1 MKNCKSILCVV
12 LGFALACAVAAT
24 AGDAPKLT
32 FTFTKASVPGAMQTG
47 PSGINNAGV
56 MVGGYVDKNSVSHGY
71 ILNGKKLTTLDDP
84 KAMAGTTGPENLNP
98 NGAISVVG
106 VYNNSSGNTVGFLY
120 KDGKYTDIPGPT
132 GAVSSAAVSIND
144 KGAIVGDYV
153 DTNGRTHGFLL
164 KGKKY
169 TTLDEP
175 AAFGTTAASGIN
187 NAGWIVLWYVDQQG
201 LVESAIT
208 KDNGITY
215 TPPIDVPLAVDSYA
229 SDLNSAGDVTYFW
242 VDSAGVGRGALLHA
256 GKYYK
261 VNYPKAIFTYA
272 GGINDRQ
279 TLVGGYQLK
288 SKNGHPPL
296 LGFKATYK

>member
-1 MKNCKSILCVV
+1 MNNCKSILCVV
-12 LGFALACAVAAT
+12 GFAMACTVAAI

-32 FTFTKASVPGAMQTG
+32 FTFSKANVPGAMQTG

-120 KDGKYTDIPGPT
+120 KNGNYTDIPGPA
-132 GAVSSAAVSIND
+132 GAVSSVASGIND

-153 DTNGRTHGFLL
+153 DSNGRTHGFLL

-242 VDSAGVGRGALLHA
+242 VDSGGVGRGALLHA

-261 VNYPKAIFTYA
+261 VNYPKAIYTYA
-272 GGINDRQ
+272 GGINDQR

-296 LGFKATYK
+296 SGFKTTYK

>member
-1 MKNCKSILCVV
+1 MNNCKLILCLV
-12 LGFALACAVAAT
+12 GLAIACTVPAI

-32 FTFTKASVPGAMQTG
+32 FTFTKANVPGAMQSG
-47 PSGINNAGV
+47 SSGINNAGV

-71 ILNGKKLTTLDDP
+71 ILKGKKLTTLDDP
-84 KAMAGTTGPENLNP
+84 KAMPGTTGAENLNP

-106 VYNNSSGNTVGFLY
+106 VYNNSTGNTVGFLY
-120 KDGKYTDIPGPT
+120 KNGKYTDIPGPA
-132 GAVSSAAVSIND
+132 GAVSSLASGIND

-153 DTNGRTHGFLL
+153 DSNGRTHGFLL

-187 NAGWIVLWYVDQQG
+187 NAGWIVLTYVDQQG

-208 KDNGITY
+208 KDNGNTY
-215 TPPIDVPLAVDSYA
+215 TRINVPLAAASYA
-229 SDLNSAGDVTYFW
+229 SDLNNAGDVTYFW
-242 VDSAGVGRGALLHA
+242 LDSGGVGRGALLHA

-261 VNYPKAIFTYA
+261 LNYPKAIYTYA
-272 GGINDRQ
+272 GGINDQRV
-279 TLVGGYQLK
+279 LVGGYRLK
-288 SKNGHPPL
+288 SKNPS
-296 LGFKATYK
+296 GFKATYK

>member
-1 MKNCKSILCVV
+1 MTNCKSIMCV
-12 LGFALACAVAAT
+12 LGVALACAIAAT
-24 AGDAPKLT
+24 AADAPRLTLT
-32 FTFTKASVPGAMQTG
+32 FSKANVPGAMQTG

-56 MVGGYVDKNSVSHGY
+56 IVGGYVDKSSVSHGY

-106 VYNNSSGNTVGFLY
+106 VYNNSSGNSVGFLY
-120 KDGKYTDIPGPT
+120 KNGKYTDIPGPA
-132 GAVSSAAVSIND
+132 GAVSSLASGIND

-153 DTNGRTHGFLL
+153 DRNGRTHGFLL
-164 KGKKY
+164 KGKNY

-187 NAGWIVLWYVDQQG
+187 NAGWIVLWFVNQQG

-208 KDNGITY
+208 KDNGNTY
-215 TPPIDVPLAVDSYA
+215 AQINVPLAVDSYA

-242 VDSAGVGRGALLHA
+242 VDSAGVGHGSLLHA

-261 VNYPKAIFTYA
+261 VDYPKAIYTYA

-279 TLVGGYQLK
+279 TLVGGYQTK

>member
-32 FTFTKASVPGAMQTG
+32 FTFTKANVPGAMQTG

-201 LVESAIT
+201 LVESAMT

-242 VDSAGVGRGALLHA
+242 VDSAGAGHGALLHA
-256 GKYYK
+256 GKYHK
-261 VNYPKAIFTYA
+261 FEYPKAVFTYA
-272 GGINDRQ
+272 GGINDMHA
-279 TLVGGYQLK
+279 LVGGYRLK
-288 SKNGHPPL
+288 GKNPS
-296 LGFKATYK
+296 GFKATYK

>member
-1 MKNCKSILCVV
+1 MNNCKSIVCVV
-12 LGFALACAVAAT
+12 GFAMACAGAAI

-32 FTFTKASVPGAMQTG
+32 FTFSKANVPGAMQTG

-56 MVGGYVDKNSVSHGY
+56 MVGEYVDKNSVSHGY

-84 KAMAGTTGPENLNP
+84 KAMAGTTGAENLNP

-106 VYNNSSGNTVGFLY
+106 AYNNSSGNTVGFLY
-120 KDGKYTDIPGPT
+120 KNDNYTDIPGPA
-132 GAVSSAAVSIND
+132 GAVSSVSSGIND
-144 KGAIVGDYV
+144 RGAIVGDYV
-153 DTNGRTHGFLL
+153 DSNGRTHGFLL

-175 AAFGTTAASGIN
+175 AAFGTTTASGIN
-187 NAGWIVLWYVDQQG
+187 SAGWIVLWYVDQRG
-201 LVESAIT
+201 VVESAIT
-208 KDNGITY
+208 KDNGNTY
-215 TPPIDVPLAVDSYA
+215 TPINVPLAVDSYA

-242 VDSAGVGRGALLHA
+242 VDSGGVGRGALLHA

-261 VNYPKAIFTYA
+261 VNYPKAIYTYA
-272 GGINDRQ
+272 GGINDQR

-288 SKNGHPPL
+288 SKNGNPPL
-296 LGFKATYK
+296 SGFKTTYK

>member
-12 LGFALACAVAAT
+12 SFAMVCSVAAI

-32 FTFTKASVPGAMQTG
+32 FTFSKANVPGAMQTG

-56 MVGGYVDKNSVSHGY
+56 MVGEYVDKNSVSHGY

-84 KAMAGTTGPENLNP
+84 KAMAGTTGAENLNP

-106 VYNNSSGNTVGFLY
+106 AYNNSSGNTVGFLY
-120 KDGKYTDIPGPT
+120 KNGKYKDIPGPA
-132 GAVSSAAVSIND
+132 GATSSVASGIND

-153 DTNGRTHGFLL
+153 DSNGRTHGFLL
-164 KGKKY
+164 KGKQY

-187 NAGWIVLWYVDQQG
+187 NVGWIVLWYVDQQG

-208 KDNGITY
+208 KDNGNTY
-215 TPPIDVPLAVDSYA
+215 TTINVPFAVDSYA
-229 SDLNSAGDVTYFW
+229 SDLNSVGDVTYFW
-242 VDSAGVGRGALLHA
+242 VDSGGEGRGALLHA

-261 VNYPKAIFTYA
+261 VNYPNAIYTYA
-272 GGINDRQ
+272 GGINDQR

-288 SKNGHPPL
+288 SKNGNPPL
-296 LGFKATYK
+296 SGFKTTYK

>member
-1 MKNCKSILCVV
+1 MTNCKSIMCV
-12 LGFALACAVAAT
+12 LGVALACAIAAT
-24 AGDAPKLT
+24 AADAPKLI
-32 FTFTKASVPGAMQTG
+32 FTFSQANVPGAMQTG

-71 ILNGKKLTTLDDP
+71 ILNGKKLITLDDP
-84 KAMAGTTGPENLNP
+84 IAMAGTTGPANLNP

-106 VYNNSSGNTVGFLY
+106 AYNNSSGNSVGFLY
-120 KDGKYTDIPGPT
+120 KNGKYTDIPGPA
-132 GAVSSAAVSIND
+132 GAVASLASGIND

-153 DTNGRTHGFLL
+153 DSKGRTHGFLL

-187 NAGWIVLWYVDQQG
+187 NAGWIVLWFVNQQG

-208 KDNGITY
+208 KDDGNTY
-215 TPPIDVPLAVDSYA
+215 TPINVPLAVDSYA
-229 SDLNSAGDVTYFW
+229 SDLNSAGDVSYFW
-242 VDSAGVGRGALLHA
+242 SDSGGVGRGALLHA

-261 VNYPKAIFTYA
+261 VNYPQSILHLRRR
-272 GGINDRQ
+272 D
-279 TLVGGYQLK
+279 
-288 SKNGHPPL
+288 
-296 LGFKATYK
+296 

>member
-32 FTFTKASVPGAMQTG
+32 FTFTKANVPGAMQTG

-153 DTNGRTHGFLL
+153 DSNGRTHGFLL

-169 TTLDEP
+169 ITLDEP

-187 NAGWIVLWYVDQQG
+187 NAGWIVLWFVNQQG

-208 KDNGITY
+208 KDNGNTY
-215 TPPIDVPLAVDSYA
+215 TQINVPLAVDSYA

-242 VDSAGVGRGALLHA
+242 VDSGGEGRGALLHA

-261 VNYPKAIFTYA
+261 VNYPNAIYTYA
-272 GGINDRQ
+272 GGINDQR

-288 SKNGHPPL
+288 SKNGNPPL
-296 LGFKATYK
+296 SGFKTTYK